1 MQLKEFLT
9 RYQSDKTMLEKQT
22 ITCFAIPEKCTFP
35 IIFSSSCISLFKADG
50 YHIETID
57 VSRINYSQVVSQLET
72 SFLGMSLYYWL
83 KGFDD
88 IDSKYRSSL
97 IEFLARYQGPHK
109 IIIFISY
116 AEITKLE
123 KHHSIISL
131 VNTVD
136 TSLFTTILQFF
147 KKKTAASI
155 IKLVTQMMSD
165 YNTIDLDQ
173 ACMVMNYM
181 HVMGRSDES
190 TQQLFEKILESDR
203 SLFILSQHFFSKDF
217 SAFYSL
223 WSRFESEYPMT
234 FWTTFWSE
242 QLWRAYHAHY
252 FLKQNNVAL
261 AKSIGF
267 RLPFTFMQ
275 RDWKKV
281 TLRELKNAH
290 QSMYE
295 LDLAYKNNIET
306 QTGIDLFY
314 SKFFLNA
321 FVD

>member
-9 RYQSDKTMLEKQT
+9 RYQSDNTLLEKQT
-22 ITCFAIPEKCTFP
+22 IICFAISEKSTLP

-50 YHIETID
+50 YQIETLD
-57 VSRINYSQVVSQLET
+57 VGRINYSQVVSQLET

-88 IDSKYRSSL
+88 IDLNYRSLL
-97 IEFLARYQGPHK
+97 IDFLARYQGPHK
-109 IIIFISY
+109 IIMFLSNGDI
-116 AEITKLE
+116 AKLA
-123 KHHSIISL
+123 KHHSVISL
-131 VNTVD
+131 VSTVD
-136 TSLFTTILQFF
+136 TSLFTAILNFF
-147 KKKTAASI
+147 KKKTTTSI
-155 IKLVTQMMSD
+155 IKLVTHIMSN
-165 YNTIDLDQ
+165 YSTIDLDQ
-173 ACMVMNYM
+173 ACMIMNYM
-181 HVMGRSDES
+181 QVMGRSDES
-190 TQQLFEKILESDR
+190 TQQLFEKILESER

-217 SAFYSL
+217 PAFYAL

-252 FLKQNNVAL
+252 FLKQNNVSV

-281 TLRELKNAH
+281 TLKELKNAH
-290 QSMYE
+290 QSIYE
-295 LDLAYKNNIET
+295 LDLAYKNNVET

-314 SKFFLNA
+314 SKFFLNS